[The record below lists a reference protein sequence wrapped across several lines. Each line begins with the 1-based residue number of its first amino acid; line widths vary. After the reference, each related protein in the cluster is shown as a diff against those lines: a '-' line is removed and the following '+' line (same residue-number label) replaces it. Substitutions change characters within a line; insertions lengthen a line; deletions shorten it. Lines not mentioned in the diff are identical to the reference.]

1 MANLFEGSHNVAFL
15 YPRKF
20 SGGIKMLRY
29 ESLGTDGLMNFPLD
43 TQPKLCE
50 EKQAF
55 TIFLRKFNKALVTM
69 QMGETKFKQ

>member
-1 MANLFEGSHNVAFL
+1 
-15 YPRKF
+15 
-20 SGGIKMLRY
+20 MLRY
-29 ESLGTDGLMNFPLD
+29 ESLETDGLMNFPLD

-50 EKQAF
+50 EKQAS